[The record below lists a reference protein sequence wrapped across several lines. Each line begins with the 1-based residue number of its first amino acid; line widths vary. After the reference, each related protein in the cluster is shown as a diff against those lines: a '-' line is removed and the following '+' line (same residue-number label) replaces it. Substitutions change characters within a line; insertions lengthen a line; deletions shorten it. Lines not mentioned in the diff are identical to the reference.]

1 MADEKEIAELKKEL
15 EEKDEVIRGLTAS
28 LRRNMAELA
37 KAQTDYAAVTN
48 AHTWKMTAPIRKAF
62 RAIKKKKI
70 IYYPFKAAAIL
81 FTQGPAEMFRRTKK
95 KIHTRRIA
103 DTYKISKAVRAQAE
117 NAVFEYS
124 PLISV
129 IVPLYNTPEKFLKAM
144 IASVQAQTYKNWEL
158 CLADGSDALHPDV
171 EKTVSALAA
180 ADSRI
185 KYVRLEKNEG
195 ISDNTNRAIEISR
208 GDYIALFDHDDILH
222 PLALTRV
229 VKAINEENAD
239 FIYTDE
245 ATFYGNNPSHVVTAH
260 FKPDFSPDTLRSYN
274 YICHLTVLSRKL
286 IDKVG
291 LFRKKCDGSQDYDMI
306 LRASEAAENI
316 VHIPEIL
323 YYWRGHKNSTAE
335 DLSSKPYIIE
345 AAHRALTD
353 HLARLNLPG
362 EVLDARF
369 MSAYRISY
377 DIIGQPLIS
386 IIIPN
391 KDNIDS
397 LDKCVSS
404 IFEKS
409 SYRNFEII
417 IAENNSTDDATFDY
431 YRALQAQYKNLKVV
445 FWQGTGFNYP
455 AINNF
460 GAKNAAGEYYL
471 LLNNDVEVISENWL
485 EEMLMLAQRRDVGA
499 VGAMLYYPDDTIQ
512 HAGVIVGI
520 GGVAGHA
527 HKCFPRGD
535 LGYMGRAAIVENFS
549 AVTFACA
556 MIPAKV
562 YWEVNGID
570 EKFAV
575 AFNDVDMCLR
585 IKQAGYNICFTPYA
599 ELYHYESKSRGMEN
613 TPEKVKRFE
622 GEVTLFKTRWAD
634 FLEKGDPCYNKNLT
648 LSYEDFSIKFTK

>member
-1 MADEKEIAELKKEL
+1 
-15 EEKDEVIRGLTAS
+15 
-28 LRRNMAELA
+28 
-37 KAQTDYAAVTN
+37 
-48 AHTWKMTAPIRKAF
+48 
-62 RAIKKKKI
+62 
-70 IYYPFKAAAIL
+70 
-81 FTQGPAEMFRRTKK
+81 
-95 KIHTRRIA
+95 
-103 DTYKISKAVRAQAE
+103 
-117 NAVFEYS
+117 
-124 PLISV
+124 
-129 IVPLYNTPEKFLKAM
+129 
-144 IASVQAQTYKNWEL
+144 
-158 CLADGSDALHPDV
+158 
-171 EKTVSALAA
+171 
-180 ADSRI
+180 
-185 KYVRLEKNEG
+185 
-195 ISDNTNRAIEISR
+195 
-208 GDYIALFDHDDILH
+208 
-222 PLALTRV
+222 
-229 VKAINEENAD
+229 
-239 FIYTDE
+239 
-245 ATFYGNNPSHVVTAH
+245 
-260 FKPDFSPDTLRSYN
+260 
-274 YICHLTVLSRKL
+274 
-286 IDKVG
+286 
-291 LFRKKCDGSQDYDMI
+291 
-306 LRASEAAENI
+306 
-316 VHIPEIL
+316 
-323 YYWRGHKNSTAE
+323 
-335 DLSSKPYIIE
+335 
-345 AAHRALTD
+345 
-353 HLARLNLPG
+353 
-362 EVLDARF
+362 